1 MSWLEGLAAGL
12 PPRLMACLLALASV
26 SGASPALAVE
36 PPPAGETEIWLVTY
50 GPGEV
55 YWQRFGHNAIWV
67 RDARL
72 GLDHTFNFGFFDFN
86 QERFFLRFL
95 LGRMLYFA
103 AAQEAGEEFAQYVAE
118 NREIRAQR
126 LALDSAQASELTRH
140 LLRAVQPE
148 NRDYLY
154 DYYRDNCSTRVRDAL
169 DLALGGALGADAR
182 DQPASQTWRDHTRRL
197 TQTDFWLYLGLES
210 VLGRPVDKP
219 ISRWDEMFIPQKLA
233 EALAAEESLV
243 LEDRVLFESGLAL
256 PPEKP
261 GTVWP
266 RYLLASLVL
275 LAAAWLASRWLP
287 AAVLAN
293 AWFALMGFAGLAI
306 LFFWFG
312 TDHRVA
318 ALNLNIL
325 VFNPLWLL
333 FVFSK
338 TMRSSVQLAAAVFSV
353 LAVAAALGSIQYMA
367 DVVAAFVPLN
377 LAAAWVL
384 QTRGQVHAGNR

>member
-1 MSWLEGLAAGL
+1 MSWLEGLSAGL
-12 PPRLMACLLALASV
+12 RPRLVACLLALASIW
-26 SGASPALAVE
+26 GASPALAVE
-36 PPPAGETEIWLVTY
+36 LPPADETEIWLVTY

-140 LLRAVQPE
+140 LLRAVQRE

-169 DLALGGALGADAR
+169 DLALGGALGADTR
-182 DQPASQTWRDHTRRL
+182 GQPASQTWRDHTRRL

-219 ISRWDEMFIPQKLA
+219 ISRWDEMFIPAELA
-233 EALAAEESLV
+233 EALAADETFV
-243 LEDRVLFESGLAL
+243 LEDRVLFESGLAP

-266 RYLLASLVL
+266 RYLLASLLL

-338 TMRSSVQLAAAVFSV
+338 TMRSSVQLAAVVFSA

-367 DVVAAFVPLN
+367 DVIAAFVPLN